1 MENELLINN
10 LVLIFKTYI
19 SFSRESGILNFAVLK
34 AKIIK
39 VRKIEKKIAFPFKT
53 RKTQEFLKKLNVP

>member
-10 LVLIFKTYI
+10 LVLIFKAYI
-19 SFSRESGILNFAVLK
+19 SFSRETEILNFAVLK

-39 VRKIEKKIAFPFKT
+39 VRKIEKEIAFPFKT
-53 RKTQEFLKKLNVP
+53 HKTQEFLKN

>member
-19 SFSRESGILNFAVLK
+19 SFSRENGILNFAVLK

-53 RKTQEFLKKLNVP
+53 RKTQEFLKN

>member
-1 MENELLINN
+1 MENELLKNN
-10 LVLIFKTYI
+10 VVLIFKTCI
-19 SFSRESGILNFAVLK
+19 LFSRESEIPNFAVLK

-39 VRKIEKKIAFPFKT
+39 IRKIEKKIAFPFKT

>member
-19 SFSRESGILNFAVLK
+19 SFSRESGIVNFAVLK

-39 VRKIEKKIAFPFKT
+39 IRKIEKKIAFPFKT

>member
-19 SFSRESGILNFAVLK
+19 SFSRESRILNFAVLK